1 MAKVWKYIFI
11 SVGLIYF
18 LKIAGLPTGTE
29 AMFNI
34 LGLIFNP
41 DATVAEVGLT
51 NSSLFNFIFGSAG
64 ILITIA
70 AATGA
75 VIAGLLTRAKPENI
89 IVLPLITTVFIIFLQ
104 AGVGIMIYANGL
116 GQTWISAIMFLLM
129 LPFTLGFLV
138 ALVDYFRGID

>member
-11 SVGLIYF
+11 SVGLIYL

-29 AMFNI
+29 SMI
-34 LGLIFNP
+34 DVLGLVFNS
-41 DATVAEVGLT
+41 DGTVAEVGLT

-70 AATGA
+70 AAAGA

-104 AGVGIMIYANGL
+104 AGVGIMIYANSL
-116 GQTWISAIMFLLM
+116 GQIWISAIMFLLM

>member
-1 MAKVWKYIFI
+1 MAKVWKYVFI
-11 SVGLIYF
+11 SVTLIYL

-29 AMFNI
+29 AMTDL
-34 LGLIFNP
+34 LGLVFNS
-41 DATVAEVGLT
+41 DGTVSEIGLT
-51 NSSLFNFIFGSAG
+51 NSSFFNFLFGSVG

-89 IVLPLITTVFIIFLQ
+89 IVLPLITTVLVIFLQ
-104 AGVGIMIYANGL
+104 SFIGIMIYANSL
-116 GQTWISAIMFLLM
+116 GQTWISAIMFLLL
-129 LPFTLGFLV
+129 LPFTLAFIL

>member
-1 MAKVWKYIFI
+1 VAKVWKYIFI
-11 SVGLIYF
+11 SVGLIYL
-18 LKIAGLPTGTE
+18 LKIAGLPTGTD

-34 LGLIFNP
+34 LGLVFNS
-41 DATVAEVGLT
+41 DATVSQVGVT
-51 NSSLFNFIFGSAG
+51 NSSLFDFIFGSAG

-89 IVLPLITTVFIIFLQ
+89 IVLPLITTVFVIFVQ
-104 AGVGIMIYANGL
+104 TGISIMIYANGL

-129 LPFTLGFLV
+129 LPFTIGFLV